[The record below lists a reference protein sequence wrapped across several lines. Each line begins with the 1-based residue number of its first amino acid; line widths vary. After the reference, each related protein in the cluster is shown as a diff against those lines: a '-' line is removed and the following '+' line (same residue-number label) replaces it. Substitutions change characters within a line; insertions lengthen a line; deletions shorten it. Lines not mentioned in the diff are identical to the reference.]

1 MLKDVPT
8 SEIMEL
14 IKHIKSNCL
23 IQFEWIYKILL
34 KELYTRQPYIARL
47 YMYRDVFGEN
57 DM

>member
-14 IKHIKSNCL
+14 IKHIKSNYL
-23 IQFEWIYKILL
+23 VQFEWIYKILL